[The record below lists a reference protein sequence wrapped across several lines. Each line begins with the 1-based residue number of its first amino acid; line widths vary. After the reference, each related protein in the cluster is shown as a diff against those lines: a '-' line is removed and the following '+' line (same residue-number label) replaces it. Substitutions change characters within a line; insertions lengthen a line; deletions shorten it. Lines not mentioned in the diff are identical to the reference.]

1 MPLHKTEAVVIRTIK
16 LGEADKIV
24 TLFTK
29 ELGKI
34 KAVAK
39 GARRIKSRFGS
50 SLESFTHINTTLFEK
65 GNSSLLRIR
74 QADIIQPYFHIRE
87 NFEKISYGLYFL
99 ELIDKFLL
107 ERDVNKRIF
116 SYLTDTLSHLNSSD
130 EQKTLFIQFGLQF
143 LMLSGYQYKFDRCI
157 ICGDAPLIL
166 FFSAY
171 KGGLICDSCAKNNR
185 HGLLPINKGAALYLY
200 ALQKSDTAFEET
212 TSVGAID
219 EAVEIIKGIFTDV
232 IGRPLMSQE
241 FIDNIKG

>member
-1 MPLHKTEAVVIRTIK
+1 MPLHKTEAVVIHTIK
-16 LGEADKIV
+16 LGEADKIA

-50 SLESFTHINTTLFEK
+50 SLEPFTHINTTLFEK
-65 GNSSLLRIR
+65 GNYNLLRIR
-74 QADIIQPYFHIRE
+74 QADIIQPFFHIRE
-87 NFEKISYGLYFL
+87 DFEKIIYGLYFL

-107 ERDVNKRIF
+107 ERDVNKGIF
-116 SYLTDTLSHLNSSD
+116 SFLIDTLNHLNNND
-130 EQKTLFIQFGLQF
+130 ELKRLFILFGIKF
-143 LMLSGYQYKFDRCI
+143 LKLSGYQYRFDKCI
-157 ICGDAPLIL
+157 SCGDAPLIL

-185 HGLLPINKGAALYLY
+185 QGILPINKGTALYLSSI
-200 ALQKSDTAFEET
+200 QKQEAVTEET
-212 TSVGAID
+212 AD
-219 EAVEIIKGIFTDV
+219 AMNEAVEIIKGIFADI

-241 FIDNIKG
+241 FINKVKG